1 VGFFE
6 GLFLA
11 SPHRSRPECCF
22 LASEHRLRLESSSL
36 GPRTSMA
43 MNLAG
48 IAIDKANF
56 IARMRLRYEAKLD
69 SLPPASPQHM
79 NLFEGASAGLDLE
92 TSGLFLRLAFLPLYP
107 NVAAADPEVARSTP
121 ASAVNAYLVQNK
133 MLMNKIE
140 VENLFDHFGAGKER
154 ATVDMDAFLVGMRTL
169 TGGEEPVWRRANL
182 ATHLTSELKCWQTHP
197 PVDSNDAH
205 IALSGVSHIEFGE
218 QWKAFPKHWG
228 IPPNG
233 QMKGHDGIVRDLP
246 GGYGKGNAPM
256 YNWVMENMQKDKR
269 SSTNERGQKPYP
281 YGNYSL

>member
-1 VGFFE
+1 MTLSAARGTVGFE
-6 GLFLA
+6 SLLA
-11 SPHRSRPECCF
+11 IC
-22 LASEHRLRLESSSL
+22 L
-36 GPRTSMA
+36 PRQYLPSMA
-43 MNLAG
+43 LNLAG
-48 IAIDKANF
+48 IAIDKAAF
-56 IARMRLRYEAKLD
+56 VARMKLRYESKLE
-69 SLPPASPQHM
+69 SLPPADPQHM
-79 NLFEGASAGLDLE
+79 SLFQ
-92 TSGLFLRLAFLPLYP
+92 
-107 NVAAADPEVARSTP
+107 
-121 ASAVNAYLVQNK
+121 VNAYLVQNK